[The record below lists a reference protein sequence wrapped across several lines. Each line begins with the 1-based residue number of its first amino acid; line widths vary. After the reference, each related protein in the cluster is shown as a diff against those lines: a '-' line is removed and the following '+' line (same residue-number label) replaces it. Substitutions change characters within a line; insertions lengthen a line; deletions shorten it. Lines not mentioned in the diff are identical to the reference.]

1 MADRNERRRQR
12 RLNETPEAR
21 DLRLRQ
27 RREQDRGRFLRISSE
42 EQVEVRNRVN
52 AKRREREQ
60 NEIVKRVRFDKKID
74 RVRRRR
80 IEERRRA
87 DQETADEKSHLQDMD
102 DNYIFQVPN

>member
-27 RREQDRGRFLRISSE
+27 RREQDRRRFLRISSD

-60 NEIVKRVRFDKKID
+60 NEIVKRARFDKKTD
-74 RVRRRR
+74 KVRRRR

-87 DQETADEKSHLQDMD
+87 DQDSADEKSHLQDMD